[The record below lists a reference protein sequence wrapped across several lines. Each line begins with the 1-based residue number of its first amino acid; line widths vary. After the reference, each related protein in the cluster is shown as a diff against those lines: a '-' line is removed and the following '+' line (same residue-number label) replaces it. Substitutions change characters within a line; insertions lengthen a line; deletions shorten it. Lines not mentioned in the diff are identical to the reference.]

1 MMKQFRE
8 HIIITYPL
16 RFKYKATFVIDKAL
30 YLANGSV
37 TT

>member
-1 MMKQFRE
+1 MKRFRE
-8 HIIITYPL
+8 YMIITYPL
-16 RFKYKATFVIDKAL
+16 RPKQNKATFMIDNAL